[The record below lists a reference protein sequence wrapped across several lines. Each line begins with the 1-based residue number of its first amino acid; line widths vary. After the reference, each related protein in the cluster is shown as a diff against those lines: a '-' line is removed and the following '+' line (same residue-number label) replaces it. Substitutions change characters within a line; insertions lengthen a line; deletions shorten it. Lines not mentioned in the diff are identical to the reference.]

1 MDLPIPFD
9 ANGLE
14 TVSMALQNRMMT
26 LVAFSASS
34 ELLQFARLVA
44 ASGDDARFPDAG
56 ILPAHRGHAGGTA
69 GAIHT

>member
-14 TVSMALQNRMMT
+14 TVSMALQNRMMDT
-26 LVAFSASS
+26 GRLSASS

-44 ASGDDARFPDAG
+44 G
-56 ILPAHRGHAGGTA
+56 IRQRCS
-69 GAIHT
+69 IS